1 MEDVKRKDVE
11 VVVVGRRQKVE
22 GRKRKWG
29 VGVGR
34 LVRIQTATETSWKL

>member
-22 GRKRKWG
+22 GRKRQWG
-29 VGVGR
+29 WGVGR
-34 LVRIQTATETSWKL
+34 LVRIQFKRNVKF